1 MSVSFPKIP
10 KAKVY
15 YLITLMPKQSK
26 RIATAV
32 RSDLDKHP
40 EKNVDFNAFMRGLF
54 FSKDILRR
62 TGYFHLKTLIE
73 NN

>member
-1 MSVSFPKIP
+1 MSITFPKIP

-15 YLITLMPKQSK
+15 YLITLIPKQS
-26 RIATAV
+26 RRVATAV
-32 RSDLDKHP
+32 RTDLDKQP
-40 EKNVDFNAFMRGLF
+40 DKTFDFNAFMRHLF